1 MPLTIPC
8 SAMGYP
14 CDDVISGIS
23 VAELII
29 ALQNCAM
36 SHHNYTREQVEAPE
50 KIEELRAAI
59 RQASRSAQS
68 RTRRQV

>member
-14 CDDVISGIS
+14 CDDVISGNS
-23 VAELII
+23 VSELITAI
-29 ALQNCAM
+29 QNCAM
-36 SHHNYTREQVEAPE
+36 SHHNYTSEQVEAPE
-50 KIEELRAAI
+50 KIEELKGAI

-68 RTRRQV
+68 RTLRQV